1 MGGSNSNQLRL
12 IFLFGKSILR
22 YVLDVI
28 RMTNTDH
35 LRQNLDLHSQSG
47 TKILTFDGKVLDLF
61 FFSPL
66 DCSRGVERF
75 KHQDRQNRM

>member
-35 LRQNLDLHSQSG
+35 LRQYLDLHSQSG
-47 TKILTFDGKVLDLF
+47 AGGTRWPKVA
-61 FFSPL
+61 
-66 DCSRGVERF
+66 
-75 KHQDRQNRM
+75 QNTNF